1 MVKQVQNT
9 RCRLLALLLV
19 VLFVGSP
26 ASAAELETIR
36 IINWGP
42 KLVDFIDLYVG
53 EENGYFAE
61 AGIRIEQ
68 LPAEG
73 AGDAVRNVVVGNA
86 DIAMADAFSGFFAIQ
101 KGIDLRGFYCPYT
114 QNWMT
119 LVVNTAHGIKKPAD
133 LKGKTVAV
141 TSQASTS
148 RYYLMV
154 LLAANG
160 LSESDV
166 TMVSVGRDFASALL
180 SGRADAASSWGSA
193 NWAMFKAGGIPAD
206 QIDDFEIWPYIP
218 YVPGPNEM
226 YFAQSEWL
234 EANKVL
240 VQRFIAALKRSK
252 LFVEANPEKAAEIG
266 SRYAIGADN
275 LARNRAVIDYRIGM
289 QNNGPGVAEHG
300 MGWCDVDTISQLAKD
315 GLALGI
321 LDKEID
327 AETVVTNLK

>member
-1 MVKQVQNT
+1 
-9 RCRLLALLLV
+9 
-19 VLFVGSP
+19 
-26 ASAAELETIR
+26 
-36 IINWGP
+36 
-42 KLVDFIDLYVG
+42 
-53 EENGYFAE
+53 
-61 AGIRIEQ
+61 
-68 LPAEG
+68 
-73 AGDAVRNVVVGNA
+73 
-86 DIAMADAFSGFFAIQ
+86 
-101 KGIDLRGFYCPYT
+101 
-114 QNWMT
+114 
-119 LVVNTAHGIKKPAD
+119 
-133 LKGKTVAV
+133 
-141 TSQASTS
+141 
-148 RYYLMV
+148 MV

-252 LFVEANPEKAAEIG
+252 LFVEANPDKAAEIG

-275 LARNRAVIDYRIGM
+275 LVRNRAVIDYRIGM